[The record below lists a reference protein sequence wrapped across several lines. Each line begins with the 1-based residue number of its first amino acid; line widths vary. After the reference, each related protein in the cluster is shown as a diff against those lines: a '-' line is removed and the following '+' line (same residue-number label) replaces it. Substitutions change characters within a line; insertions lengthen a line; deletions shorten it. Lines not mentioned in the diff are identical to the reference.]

1 MAKNKMFEK
10 VAFQKEVR
18 ENVKNLYRK
27 TMEEADSQEIF
38 QAVSLAVKD
47 VVIDNWLAT
56 QKVMNETQAKTVYYM
71 S

>member
-1 MAKNKMFEK
+1 MLIEQKCNIEIVAKNKMFEK
-10 VAFQKEVR
+10 VAFQKEVK

-27 TMEEADSQEIF
+27 TMEEADPQEIF

-47 VVIDNWLAT
+47 VAPAT
-56 QKVMNETQAKTVYYM
+56 TSA